1 MNINNVEL
9 LENLTDSSRNT
20 KELLQEG
27 DQIKILEK
35 GAIIICYYMNH
46 QSEDILNEPPE

>member
-1 MNINNVEL
+1 MNINNIEL

-27 DQIKILEK
+27 DQIKILEN
-35 GAIIICYYMNH
+35 GATIICYYINH
-46 QSEDILNEPPE
+46 KSKDILDEPTE

>member
-27 DQIKILEK
+27 DQIKILES
-35 GAIIICYYMNH
+35 GAVIICYYVNYE
-46 QSEDILNEPPE
+46 SEDIINEE

>member
-1 MNINNVEL
+1 MNINNIEL

-27 DQIKILEK
+27 DQIKILEN
-35 GAIIICYYMNH
+35 GAIITCYYINH
-46 QSEDILNEPPE
+46 QSKDIINEE